1 MFANFLPSLV
11 EQLSEPS
18 SVALAQSIQYR
29 AIATPLADESINTAY
44 VNQGTNGTP
53 ILLLHGFDSSVL
65 EFRQLIPLLKAENET
80 WAVDMM
86 GFGFTNRL
94 SGIIYNPIAIK
105 THLYYF
111 WKTMIHQP
119 IILVGASMGG
129 AAAIDFTLTF
139 PEIVQ
144 KLVLINSAG
153 LKPISPLGKLFFPP
167 LDNLATEFLRNPQVR
182 QQVSR
187 SAYKDPKFVSDDA
200 LICGSLHLQMPNW
213 RLSVLSFAKSGGY
226 QVFRREQ
233 LAQLKQSTM
242 ILWGD
247 SDRILGTKD
256 AGKFAKLIP
265 QSQLLWIP
273 DCGHIPH
280 REKSQIVAQQILT
293 FGHKP

>member
-18 SVALAQSIQYR
+18 SVALAQSIQVR
-29 AIATPLADESINTAY
+29 AIATPLADESINTTY
-44 VNQGTNGTP
+44 VNQGTGGTP

-65 EFRQLIPLLKAENET
+65 EFRQLIPLLTAENEI
-80 WAVDMM
+80 WAVDML

-94 SGIIYNPIAIK
+94 SGITYNSTAIK

-144 KLVLINSAG
+144 KLILINSAG
-153 LKPISPLGKLFFPP
+153 LKAISPVGKLFFPL
-167 LDNLATEFLRNPQVR
+167 LDNLAAEFLRNPQVR

-187 SAYKDPKFVSDDA
+187 SAYQDPKFVSEDA

-213 RLSVLSFAKSGGY
+213 HSSVISFTKSGGY
-226 QVFRREQ
+226 KPFRREQ
-233 LAQLKQSTM
+233 LAQIKQSTM

-256 AGKFAKLIP
+256 AEKLAKLIP
-265 QSQLLWIP
+265 QSQLIWIP

-293 FGHKP
+293 FGNKP